1 MALLATP
8 YSVRGVTMPERMP
21 SLVTV
26 DFTPPGADVCTEL
39 RSVSSERNTFTPPDE
54 LCRRLLTAVREAAS
68 RNAKSMDE
76 LRATVE
82 EVTVVLRNEGAT
94 PEAVLITLKALVNTR
109 SLPVLDPRVPPGYG
123 DQLREQ
129 ISKWSIEEFF
139 RQTA

>member
-1 MALLATP
+1 
-8 YSVRGVTMPERMP
+8 MPERMP
-21 SLVTV
+21 SLETV
-26 DFTPPGADVCTEL
+26 DFTSSAAYVCAEL
-39 RSVSSERNTFTPPDE
+39 RRSSSERNAIAPPDE
-54 LCRRLLTAVREAAS
+54 LCRRLLAAVQDAAS
-68 RNAKSMDE
+68 RNAKSMDR

-94 PEAVLITLKALVNTR
+94 PESVLITLKTLVNIR
-109 SLPVLDPRVPPGYG
+109 ALPLDPRVPPGTG